1 VSHSGEWI
9 ANCLPERVERI
20 SAASVYRL
28 KVGPPRPNQLQTM
41 DDLEEKG
48 LVGLYRLEAKNPE
61 AIRSDQ
67 AQYLRASPFAPAPGA
82 LRSYMD
88 AGENS
93 GEGQA

>member
-1 VSHSGEWI
+1 MSHSGEWI

-61 AIRSDQ
+61 A
-67 AQYLRASPFAPAPGA
+67 RAWPDPHITPGVAAPGP
-82 LRSYMD
+82 
-88 AGENS
+88 
-93 GEGQA
+93 